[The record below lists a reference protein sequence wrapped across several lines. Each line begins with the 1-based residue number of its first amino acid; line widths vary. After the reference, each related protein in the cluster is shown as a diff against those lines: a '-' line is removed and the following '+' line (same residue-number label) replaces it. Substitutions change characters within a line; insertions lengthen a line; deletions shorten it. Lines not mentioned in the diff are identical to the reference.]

1 MKKLYALT
9 ALLLGMTGCSEET
22 ITYTNPVPGDE
33 PSGVAAELGIS
44 SKNTW
49 FAAEDERNAS
59 IGFKSLGGEVVV
71 DIRTNTTW
79 KYDAVNAGWLTIEKD
94 DVADQ
99 LILSC
104 GGNKVEEQQ
113 QATITITAG
122 DKTATISTKQ
132 NAYGTLEIAASK
144 NNFQIPAVGELTAE
158 FEVQSTDEDWV
169 FETKD
174 CPWLLLEQQG
184 DKVTMTLDP
193 NEEIEDR
200 ETTFV
205 LIAGEGGGNPVTETI
220 RVTQDRA
227 VYVNVSL
234 KTIPL
239 SPTPTESDKKE
250 LGIRSNYDWEYTL
263 SENSD
268 WLSAT
273 KTEQGLTITAETNSS
288 GSSRT
293 ATITIS
299 AGDGKQN
306 QTEQVVTVS
315 QTGLDLD
322 AFILG
327 IDITSSSL
335 KTFLPFD
342 KAIDATIDWGDGNIE
357 ENVTSAYPT
366 HTYTDPGYY
375 IVSVKGS
382 VPSLNSYDI
391 PTYGLGNQF
400 KEVYNWGRTGLT
412 SMARAFQNCR
422 ELERIPSDN
431 TEAFAKVTTFY
442 YAFADCRVLEAV
454 PDGLL
459 DHATEAETFAY
470 CFQNCNAVT
479 EVPADLLYNCTKIT
493 SVGSLFSGTA
503 ITQID
508 EDFFSRNTELTDC
521 SIIFSNGKL
530 KTVPEKLFANNK
542 KVTTFNSLFANSESF
557 ESVPAGL
564 FANNHKVT
572 NFQSAFSKTA
582 IQSVPSDLFADC
594 DKVTTFM
601 SCFTGCA
608 ELQSV
613 PAELF
618 RNSGA
623 FTTVTKTAFNNIFK
637 DCASLT
643 EVPAGLFDG
652 FTLVTA
658 FNDAFSGCTSLT
670 TLPAGL
676 FATNTAV
683 TSFTNVFKGCTSLK
697 SIPEGVLGG
706 LSKVTSFSG
715 LFAGCTGLEEI
726 GANIISGCAACK
738 NISSMFK
745 DCDNLKTVSAEAF
758 AGAPAITSV
767 ASLFEN
773 CTLLESIPE
782 DIFAGMPN
790 LATATS
796 KQLTYIAYVA
806 YADPDIPPYAGS
818 TERVRGL

>member
-9 ALLLGMTGCSEET
+9 ALLLGMMGCSEET

-33 PSGVAAELGIS
+33 PSGIAAELGIS

-71 DIRTNTTW
+71 DIQTNTTW

-99 LILSC
+99 LVLNC
-104 GGNKVEEQQ
+104 EGNKVEEQR
-113 QATITITAG
+113 AG
-122 DKTATISTKQ
+122 YDHHYRRRQDRDHLRHAERVRHARNRRIEKQ
-132 NAYGTLEIAASK
+132 LPDSRRRRTDRRIRS
-144 NNFQIPAVGELTAE
+144 AVDRRRLDLRNQRLPVA
-158 FEVQSTDEDWV
+158 
-169 FETKD
+169 
-174 CPWLLLEQQG
+174 LLEQQG

-205 LIAGEGGGNPVTETI
+205 LIAGEGGNPVSETI

-293 ATITIS
+293 ATITVS

-335 KTFLPFD
+335 KTYLPFD
-342 KAIDATIDWGDGNIE
+342 KAIDATIDWGDGSIE
-357 ENVTSAYPT
+357 ENVTSAYPS

-382 VPSLNSYDI
+382 VTSLNSYDI
-391 PTYGLGNQF
+391 PDYGLGNQF
-400 KEVYNWGRTGLT
+400 REVYNWGRTGLT

-422 ELERIPSDN
+422 ELKRIPSDN
-431 TEAFAKVTTFY
+431 TEAFAKVTTFH
-442 YAFADCRVLEAV
+442 YAFTDCRVLEAV
-454 PDGLL
+454 PDGLF
-459 DHATEAETFAY
+459 DHATETETFAY
-470 CFQNCNAVT
+470 CFQNCNMVT

-542 KVTTFNSLFANSESF
+542 KVTTFNSLFANTESF
-557 ESVPAGL
+557 ESVPAGLFANNPEVDSFRMLFSGTSLKSVPAGL

-582 IQSVPSDLFADC
+582 IQSVPADLFAGC

-601 SCFTGCA
+601 SCFTGCG
-608 ELQSV
+608 ELQKRPGRAV
-613 PAELF
+613 QK
-618 RNSGA
+618 RR
-623 FTTVTKTAFNNIFK
+623 
-637 DCASLT
+637 SLHDRD
-643 EVPAGLFDG
+643 EDRLQQHLQGLHLADRSARRAVRRLYPG
-652 FTLVTA
+652 HRLQRRLQRRA
-658 FNDAFSGCTSLT
+658 SLT

-683 TSFTNVFKGCTSLK
+683 TSFTNVFKGAPRSKASPKASSADFPK
-697 SIPEGVLGG
+697 SPR
-706 LSKVTSFSG
+706 SR
-715 LFAGCTGLEEI
+715 
-726 GANIISGCAACK
+726 AC
-738 NISSMFK
+738 SQ
-745 DCDNLKTVSAEAF
+745 A
-758 AGAPAITSV
+758 
-767 ASLFEN
+767 
-773 CTLLESIPE
+773 
-782 DIFAGMPN
+782 
-790 LATATS
+790 
-796 KQLTYIAYVA
+796 
-806 YADPDIPPYAGS
+806 
-818 TERVRGL
+818 VRGLKRSAPTSSPAAPPARISPRCSRTATT

>member
-9 ALLLGMTGCSEET
+9 TLLLGMMGCSEET

-33 PSGVAAELGIS
+33 PSGIAAELGIS

-71 DIRTNTTW
+71 DIQTNTTW

-99 LILSC
+99 LVLNC
-104 GGNKVEEQQ
+104 EGNKVEEQQ

-122 DKTATISTKQ
+122 DKTATISATQ

-158 FEVQSTDEDWV
+158 FEVQSTDEDWI

-205 LIAGEGGGNPVTETI
+205 LIAGEGGGNPVSETI

-293 ATITIS
+293 ATITVS

-335 KTFLPFD
+335 KTYLPFD
-342 KAIDATIDWGDGNIE
+342 KAIDATIDWGDGSIE
-357 ENVTSAYPT
+357 ENVTSAYPS

-375 IVSVKGS
+375 IVSVKGN
-382 VPSLNSYDI
+382 VTSLNSYDI
-391 PTYGLGNQF
+391 PDYGLGNQF
-400 KEVYNWGRTGLT
+400 REVYNWGRTGLT

-422 ELERIPSDN
+422 ELKRIPSDN
-431 TEAFAKVTTFY
+431 TEAFAKVTTFH
-442 YAFADCRVLEAV
+442 YAFTDCRVLEAI
-454 PDGLL
+454 PDGLF

-470 CFQNCNAVT
+470 CFQNCNMVT

-530 KTVPEKLFANNK
+530 TLRQQQEGDDLQLAVRQQRVVRIRPGRPVRQQPRGRLVPHALLGNKPEIRPGRPVRQQPQGHQFPERIQQNGHPERSRRPVRRLRQGDDLYELFHRMQRTAK
-542 KVTTFNSLFANSESF
+542 RPGRAVQKQRSLHDRDEDRLQQHLQ
-557 ESVPAGL
+557 GL
-564 FANNHKVT
+564 HLADRSARRAVRRLYPGHRLQRRLQRLRVAHDAPRRAVRHQYGGHLVHQCLQRLHLAQKHPRRRPRRT
-572 NFQSAFSKTA
+572 FQSH
-582 IQSVPSDLFADC
+582 L
-594 DKVTTFM
+594 
-601 SCFTGCA
+601 
-608 ELQSV
+608 
-613 PAELF
+613 
-618 RNSGA
+618 
-623 FTTVTKTAFNNIFK
+623 
-637 DCASLT
+637 
-643 EVPAGLFDG
+643 
-652 FTLVTA
+652 
-658 FNDAFSGCTSLT
+658 
-670 TLPAGL
+670 
-676 FATNTAV
+676 
-683 TSFTNVFKGCTSLK
+683 
-697 SIPEGVLGG
+697 VLGPVRR
-706 LSKVTSFSG
+706 LY
-715 LFAGCTGLEEI
+715 
-726 GANIISGCAACK
+726 GA
-738 NISSMFK
+738 
-745 DCDNLKTVSAEAF
+745 
-758 AGAPAITSV
+758 
-767 ASLFEN
+767 
-773 CTLLESIPE
+773 
-782 DIFAGMPN
+782 
-790 LATATS
+790 
-796 KQLTYIAYVA
+796 
-806 YADPDIPPYAGS
+806 
-818 TERVRGL
+818 

>member
-33 PSGVAAELGIS
+33 PSGIAAELGIS

-71 DIRTNTTW
+71 DIQTNTTW

-99 LILSC
+99 LVLNC
-104 GGNKVEEQQ
+104 EGNKVEEQQ

-122 DKTATISTKQ
+122 DKTATISAAQ

-158 FEVQSTDEDWV
+158 FEVQSTDEDWI

-205 LIAGEGGGNPVTETI
+205 LIAGEGGGNPVSETI

-293 ATITIS
+293 ATITVS

-335 KTFLPFD
+335 KTYLPFD
-342 KAIDATIDWGDGNIE
+342 KAIDATIDWGDGSIE
-357 ENVTSAYPT
+357 ETV
-366 HTYTDPGYY
+366 
-375 IVSVKGS
+375 
-382 VPSLNSYDI
+382 
-391 PTYGLGNQF
+391 
-400 KEVYNWGRTGLT
+400 TGLSPDT
-412 SMARAFQNCR
+412 LQGDAVILDLLHRCGAQFTR
-422 ELERIPSDN
+422 EGD
-431 TEAFAKVTTFY
+431 TVTFAKAPLHGVDIDL
-442 YAFADCRVLEAV
+442 ADCPDLGPVLMVLGLLCEGTTVIRNAERLRLKESDRIAAMEAELRACGGVLESE
-454 PDGLL
+454 GG
-459 DHATEAETFAY
+459 T
-470 CFQNCNAVT
+470 
-479 EVPADLLYNCTKIT
+479 IT
-493 SVGSLFSGTA
+493 V
-503 ITQID
+503 
-508 EDFFSRNTELTDC
+508 
-521 SIIFSNGKL
+521 
-530 KTVPEKLFANNK
+530 
-542 KVTTFNSLFANSESF
+542 
-557 ESVPAGL
+557 
-564 FANNHKVT
+564 H
-572 NFQSAFSKTA
+572 
-582 IQSVPSDLFADC
+582 
-594 DKVTTFM
+594 
-601 SCFTGCA
+601 GCA
-608 ELQSV
+608 EHLHAPEGILHGHNDHRV
-613 PAELF
+613 
-618 RNSGA
+618 
-623 FTTVTKTAFNNIFK
+623 VM
-637 DCASLT
+637 SLA
-643 EVPAGLFDG
+643 VLSAAAGLP
-652 FTLVTA
+652 
-658 FNDAFSGCTSLT
+658 LT
-670 TLPAGL
+670 
-676 FATNTAV
+676 V
-683 TSFTNVFKGCTSLK
+683 
-697 SIPEGVLGG
+697 
-706 LSKVTSFSG
+706 
-715 LFAGCTGLEEI
+715 
-726 GANIISGCAACK
+726 
-738 NISSMFK
+738 
-745 DCDNLKTVSAEAF
+745 DDAEAIQKSWPNFF
-758 AGAPAITSV
+758 AAIRPLGV
-767 ASLFEN
+767 EV
-773 CTLLESIPE
+773 E
-782 DIFAGMPN
+782 
-790 LATATS
+790 
-796 KQLTYIAYVA
+796 
-806 YADPDIPPYAGS
+806 YA
-818 TERVRGL
+818 

>member
-9 ALLLGMTGCSEET
+9 ALLLGMMGCSEET

-33 PSGVAAELGIS
+33 PSGIAAELGIS

-71 DIRTNTTW
+71 DIQTNTTW

-99 LILSC
+99 LVLNC
-104 GGNKVEEQQ
+104 EGNKVEEQQ

-122 DKTATISTKQ
+122 DKTATISATQ

-158 FEVQSTDEDWV
+158 FEVQSTDEDWI

-205 LIAGEGGGNPVTETI
+205 LIAGEGGGNPVSETI

-293 ATITIS
+293 ATITVS

-335 KTFLPFD
+335 KTYLPFD
-342 KAIDATIDWGDGNIE
+342 KAIDATIDWGDGSIE
-357 ENVTSAYPT
+357 ENVTSAYPS

-375 IVSVKGS
+375 IVSVKGN
-382 VPSLNSYDI
+382 VTSLNSYDI
-391 PTYGLGNQF
+391 PDYGLGNQF
-400 KEVYNWGRTGLT
+400 REVYNWGRTGLT

-422 ELERIPSDN
+422 ELKRIPSDN
-431 TEAFAKVTTFY
+431 TEAFAKVTTF
-442 YAFADCRVLEAV
+442 
-454 PDGLL
+454 
-459 DHATEAETFAY
+459 H
-470 CFQNCNAVT
+470 
-479 EVPADLLYNCTKIT
+479 
-493 SVGSLFSGTA
+493 
-503 ITQID
+503 
-508 EDFFSRNTELTDC
+508 
-521 SIIFSNGKL
+521 
-530 KTVPEKLFANNK
+530 
-542 KVTTFNSLFANSESF
+542 
-557 ESVPAGL
+557 
-564 FANNHKVT
+564 
-572 NFQSAFSKTA
+572 
-582 IQSVPSDLFADC
+582 
-594 DKVTTFM
+594 
-601 SCFTGCA
+601 
-608 ELQSV
+608 
-613 PAELF
+613 
-618 RNSGA
+618 
-623 FTTVTKTAFNNIFK
+623 
-637 DCASLT
+637 
-643 EVPAGLFDG
+643 
-652 FTLVTA
+652 
-658 FNDAFSGCTSLT
+658 
-670 TLPAGL
+670 
-676 FATNTAV
+676 
-683 TSFTNVFKGCTSLK
+683 
-697 SIPEGVLGG
+697 
-706 LSKVTSFSG
+706 
-715 LFAGCTGLEEI
+715 
-726 GANIISGCAACK
+726 
-738 NISSMFK
+738 
-745 DCDNLKTVSAEAF
+745 
-758 AGAPAITSV
+758 
-767 ASLFEN
+767 
-773 CTLLESIPE
+773 
-782 DIFAGMPN
+782 
-790 LATATS
+790 
-796 KQLTYIAYVA
+796 
-806 YADPDIPPYAGS
+806 
-818 TERVRGL
+818 

>member
-22 ITYTNPVPGDE
+22 ITYTTPVPGDE
-33 PSGVAAELGIS
+33 PSGIAAELGIS

-71 DIRTNTTW
+71 DIQTNTTW

-99 LILSC
+99 LVLNC
-104 GGNKVEEQQ
+104 EGNKVEEQQ

-122 DKTATISTKQ
+122 DKTATISAAQ

-158 FEVQSTDEDWV
+158 FEVQSTDEDWI

-205 LIAGEGGGNPVTETI
+205 LIAGEGGGNPVSETI

-293 ATITIS
+293 ATITVS

-335 KTFLPFD
+335 KTYLPFD
-342 KAIDATIDWGDGNIE
+342 KAIDATIDCADGSIE
-357 ENVTSAYPT
+357 EIYA
-366 HTYTDPGYY
+366 TYDPDSRG
-375 IVSVKGS
+375 G
-382 VPSLNSYDI
+382 D
-391 PTYGLGNQF
+391 
-400 KEVYNWGRTGLT
+400 
-412 SMARAFQNCR
+412 
-422 ELERIPSDN
+422 
-431 TEAFAKVTTFY
+431 
-442 YAFADCRVLEAV
+442 
-454 PDGLL
+454 
-459 DHATEAETFAY
+459 
-470 CFQNCNAVT
+470 
-479 EVPADLLYNCTKIT
+479 PADGRKGKSTIHCVDAENCFDAEVRLYSNLFDDPDPDAAGKDFLACLNPH
-493 SVGSLFSGTA
+493 SLEIRQG
-503 ITQID
+503 
-508 EDFFSRNTELTDC
+508 C
-521 SIIFSNGKL
+521 
-530 KTVPEKLFANNK
+530 
-542 KVTTFNSLFANSESF
+542 KVE
-557 ESVPAGL
+557 
-564 FANNHKVT
+564 
-572 NFQSAFSKTA
+572 
-582 IQSVPSDLFADC
+582 
-594 DKVTTFM
+594 
-601 SCFTGCA
+601 
-608 ELQSV
+608 
-613 PAELF
+613 
-618 RNSGA
+618 
-623 FTTVTKTAFNNIFK
+623 
-637 DCASLT
+637 ASLASAQ
-643 EVPAGLFDG
+643 PASRFQFMRQGYFCADSKDSQPDH
-652 FTLVTA
+652 LV
-658 FNDAFSGCTSLT
+658 FNR
-670 TLPAGL
+670 
-676 FATNTAV
+676 AV
-683 TSFTNVFKGCTSLK
+683 SLK
-697 SIPEGVLGG
+697 DSYKPG
-706 LSKVTSFSG
+706 K
-715 LFAGCTGLEEI
+715 
-726 GANIISGCAACK
+726 
-738 NISSMFK
+738 
-745 DCDNLKTVSAEAF
+745 
-758 AGAPAITSV
+758 
-767 ASLFEN
+767 
-773 CTLLESIPE
+773 
-782 DIFAGMPN
+782 
-790 LATATS
+790 
-796 KQLTYIAYVA
+796 
-806 YADPDIPPYAGS
+806 
-818 TERVRGL
+818 

>member
-33 PSGVAAELGIS
+33 PSGIAAELGIS

-71 DIRTNTTW
+71 DIQTNTTW

-99 LILSC
+99 LVLNC
-104 GGNKVEEQQ
+104 EGNKVEEQQ

-122 DKTATISTKQ
+122 DKTATISATQ

-144 NNFQIPAVGELTAE
+144 NNFQIPAIGELTAE
-158 FEVQSTDEDWV
+158 FEVQSTDEDWI

-205 LIAGEGGGNPVTETI
+205 LIAGEGGGNPVSETI

-293 ATITIS
+293 ATITVS

-335 KTFLPFD
+335 KTYLPFD
-342 KAIDATIDWGDGNIE
+342 KAIDATIDWGDGSIE
-357 ENVTSAYPT
+357 
-366 HTYTDPGYY
+366 
-375 IVSVKGS
+375 VSPVR
-382 VPSLNSYDI
+382 P
-391 PTYGLGNQF
+391 
-400 KEVYNWGRTGLT
+400 
-412 SMARAFQNCR
+412 
-422 ELERIPSDN
+422 
-431 TEAFAKVTTFY
+431 
-442 YAFADCRVLEAV
+442 
-454 PDGLL
+454 
-459 DHATEAETFAY
+459 
-470 CFQNCNAVT
+470 
-479 EVPADLLYNCTKIT
+479 
-493 SVGSLFSGTA
+493 
-503 ITQID
+503 
-508 EDFFSRNTELTDC
+508 
-521 SIIFSNGKL
+521 
-530 KTVPEKLFANNK
+530 
-542 KVTTFNSLFANSESF
+542 
-557 ESVPAGL
+557 
-564 FANNHKVT
+564 
-572 NFQSAFSKTA
+572 
-582 IQSVPSDLFADC
+582 
-594 DKVTTFM
+594 
-601 SCFTGCA
+601 
-608 ELQSV
+608 
-613 PAELF
+613 
-618 RNSGA
+618 
-623 FTTVTKTAFNNIFK
+623 
-637 DCASLT
+637 
-643 EVPAGLFDG
+643 
-652 FTLVTA
+652 
-658 FNDAFSGCTSLT
+658 
-670 TLPAGL
+670 
-676 FATNTAV
+676 
-683 TSFTNVFKGCTSLK
+683 
-697 SIPEGVLGG
+697 
-706 LSKVTSFSG
+706 
-715 LFAGCTGLEEI
+715 
-726 GANIISGCAACK
+726 
-738 NISSMFK
+738 
-745 DCDNLKTVSAEAF
+745 
-758 AGAPAITSV
+758 
-767 ASLFEN
+767 
-773 CTLLESIPE
+773 
-782 DIFAGMPN
+782 
-790 LATATS
+790 
-796 KQLTYIAYVA
+796 QL
-806 YADPDIPPYAGS
+806 
-818 TERVRGL
+818 